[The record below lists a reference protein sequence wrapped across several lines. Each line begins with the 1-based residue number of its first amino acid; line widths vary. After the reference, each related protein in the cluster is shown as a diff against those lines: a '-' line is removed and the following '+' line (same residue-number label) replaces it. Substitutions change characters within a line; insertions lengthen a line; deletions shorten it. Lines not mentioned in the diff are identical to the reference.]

1 MPTPEPPAQR
11 TWSAEEFNA
20 LVNDNGRPTRDDD
33 RCVLA
38 IGPDGAWQV
47 ATDDEIADC
56 GLTPSAA
63 PRLTARFAAKEAVI
77 KLLAPGDRPTDA
89 VPRWRSIEV
98 RTAPNGAPSMILH
111 DEAADQAAERGI
123 HELSVSLA
131 HAAGIGTATVV
142 ALAQT
147 EQGRA

>member
-1 MPTPEPPAQR
+1 V
-11 TWSAEEFNA
+11 NA
-20 LVNDNGRPTRDDD
+20 ALGIHVGTDIESIADVAASLD
-33 RCVLA
+33 RWGERYARRLF
-38 IGPDGAWQV
+38 
-47 ATDDEIADC
+47 TDDEIADC

-77 KLLAPGDRPTDA
+77 KLLAPGDRPADA